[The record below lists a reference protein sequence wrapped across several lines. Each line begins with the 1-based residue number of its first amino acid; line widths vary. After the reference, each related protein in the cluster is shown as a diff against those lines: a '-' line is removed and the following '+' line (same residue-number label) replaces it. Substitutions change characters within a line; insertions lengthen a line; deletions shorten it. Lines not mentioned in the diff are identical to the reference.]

1 MASSLPVLFCLK
13 ARLPRNQDICVFAF
27 SYTLNSQTSAYNAL
41 RTLGARLAR
50 AQGIFQ
56 QKNIRVLKALY
67 ALVWE
72 FKIIS
77 QSYKQNHFLANQK
90 NGGTPP
96 LVPLSS
102 LPFFLQQ

>member
-1 MASSLPVLFCLK
+1 M
-13 ARLPRNQDICVFAF
+13 
-27 SYTLNSQTSAYNAL
+27 NSQTSAYNAL

-56 QKNIRVLKALY
+56 QKNIHVLKALY

-90 NGGTPP
+90 NGATRSVAP
-96 LVPLSS
+96 
-102 LPFFLQQ
+102 